1 MVRGPEAGGR
11 DEDFD
16 LEEQARLSGEYLN
29 QRLESKR
36 DGATELA
43 KNVAGAQ
50 GKKAEI
56 VALTVQERVKD
67 DEVRLELTNKI
78 NGLIDILDQH
88 ANFGNPEK
96 PLEAGR
102 AKKLVEV
109 IDTLTKKLNE
119 FYEDAERFNSETLEK
134 TGGKA
139 F

>member
-102 AKKLVEV
+102 AKKL
-109 IDTLTKKLNE
+109 NE

>member
-1 MVRGPEAGGR
+1 M
-11 DEDFD
+11 
-16 LEEQARLSGEYLN
+16 
-29 QRLESKR
+29 
-36 DGATELA
+36 
-43 KNVAGAQ
+43 
-50 GKKAEI
+50 
-56 VALTVQERVKD
+56 
-67 DEVRLELTNKI
+67 ELTNKI